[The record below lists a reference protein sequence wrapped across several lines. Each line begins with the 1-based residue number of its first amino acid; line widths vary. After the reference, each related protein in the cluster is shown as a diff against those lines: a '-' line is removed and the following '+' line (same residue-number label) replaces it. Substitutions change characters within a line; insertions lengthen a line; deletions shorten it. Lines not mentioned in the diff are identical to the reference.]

1 MCVEVNTILLNVI
14 IGIVSGLAASWLYSR
29 LSALKQVSAEKRVN
43 LEIEYI
49 RECAW
54 QLEQEL
60 NFNHYD
66 ISIRQADNIMQSILK
81 IYDIMPKS
89 LFLFRSTERKL
100 FFTYCYN
107 LYRFM
112 SRIKME
118 SIGLPEDSENSA
130 RCARLRDYLG
140 TENTSTMFENFLQYN
155 LWMIGSLAMGRNK
168 DTAVAHFVSVNGED
182 CLLNAIDSMSF
193 NDNES
198 SSKTILRKQTLSKE
212 EYESIIKKAVRKMKM
227 KEKKKHIKQTS
238 NSENKDLS
246 KIVLR
251 FVIGLISV
259 FGIMITIT
267 VCSQFYNLVTRDY
280 LQQTLDTFF
289 NAYTIFYSLM
299 FSTTF
304 LINVRDI
311 KDKERKHRT
320 QKWIRLAQII
330 MFVFF
335 FAFILSYLDIKSAG
349 LNTLNLILA
358 IALMFFAALTVL
370 WAMMRIVDY
379 ANETEDANKE
389 EDTNHKVE

>member
-1 MCVEVNTILLNVI
+1 M
-14 IGIVSGLAASWLYSR
+14 
-29 LSALKQVSAEKRVN
+29 
-43 LEIEYI
+43 
-49 RECAW
+49 
-54 QLEQEL
+54 
-60 NFNHYD
+60 
-66 ISIRQADNIMQSILK
+66 
-81 IYDIMPKS
+81 
-89 LFLFRSTERKL
+89 
-100 FFTYCYN
+100 
-107 LYRFM
+107 
-112 SRIKME
+112 
-118 SIGLPEDSENSA
+118 
-130 RCARLRDYLG
+130 
-140 TENTSTMFENFLQYN
+140 
-155 LWMIGSLAMGRNK
+155 
-168 DTAVAHFVSVNGED
+168 
-182 CLLNAIDSMSF
+182 
-193 NDNES
+193 
-198 SSKTILRKQTLSKE
+198 
-212 EYESIIKKAVRKMKM
+212 
-227 KEKKKHIKQTS
+227 
-238 NSENKDLS
+238 
-246 KIVLR
+246 R

-267 VCSQFYNLVTRDY
+267 VCSQFYNLVTRDC

-330 MFVFF
+330 MFVF

-389 EDTNHKVE
+389 EDTNHGVG

>member
-1 MCVEVNTILLNVI
+1 MKQ
-14 IGIVSGLAASWLYSR
+14 
-29 LSALKQVSAEKRVN
+29 LST
-43 LEIEYI
+43 
-49 RECAW
+49 
-54 QLEQEL
+54 
-60 NFNHYD
+60 D
-66 ISIRQADNIMQSILK
+66 
-81 IYDIMPKS
+81 
-89 LFLFRSTERKL
+89 
-100 FFTYCYN
+100 
-107 LYRFM
+107 
-112 SRIKME
+112 
-118 SIGLPEDSENSA
+118 
-130 RCARLRDYLG
+130 
-140 TENTSTMFENFLQYN
+140 
-155 LWMIGSLAMGRNK
+155 
-168 DTAVAHFVSVNGED
+168 
-182 CLLNAIDSMSF
+182 
-193 NDNES
+193 
-198 SSKTILRKQTLSKE
+198 
-212 EYESIIKKAVRKMKM
+212 
-227 KEKKKHIKQTS
+227 
-238 NSENKDLS
+238 ENKDLS
-246 KIVLR
+246 KTVSR

>member
-1 MCVEVNTILLNVI
+1 M
-14 IGIVSGLAASWLYSR
+14 
-29 LSALKQVSAEKRVN
+29 KQ
-43 LEIEYI
+43 
-49 RECAW
+49 
-54 QLEQEL
+54 
-60 NFNHYD
+60 F
-66 ISIRQADNIMQSILK
+66 
-81 IYDIMPKS
+81 
-89 LFLFRSTERKL
+89 ST
-100 FFTYCYN
+100 
-107 LYRFM
+107 
-112 SRIKME
+112 
-118 SIGLPEDSENSA
+118 D
-130 RCARLRDYLG
+130 
-140 TENTSTMFENFLQYN
+140 
-155 LWMIGSLAMGRNK
+155 
-168 DTAVAHFVSVNGED
+168 
-182 CLLNAIDSMSF
+182 
-193 NDNES
+193 
-198 SSKTILRKQTLSKE
+198 
-212 EYESIIKKAVRKMKM
+212 
-227 KEKKKHIKQTS
+227 
-238 NSENKDLS
+238 ENKDLS
-246 KIVLR
+246 KTVSR

-335 FAFILSYLDIKSAG
+335 AFILSYLDIKSAG